1 MCVITNFHLV
11 PNDRNCSPYSQAYTG
26 GPVPYTHL
34 IPEPLNLAVPSWS
47 SSPNLG
53 FFLSPSPFWTMEV
66 WHPEHQFVHSFHIS
80 KSGCCDPR
88 GP

>member
-47 SSPNLG
+47 SSPILG
-53 FFLSPSPFWTMEV
+53 STSVLALSGPWKFGTQSTNSCTASTSP
-66 WHPEHQFVHSFHIS
+66 HQAVTLL
-80 KSGCCDPR
+80 
-88 GP
+88 